1 MGNPPLAASKSGAH
15 RVHFQQQRPNC
26 SQGDNKNRQ
35 AFVLTKLLFNGSF
48 QASPVEVSTRLPL
61 NHPSA
66 QSGRAKELGRAGP
79 LLRLGGLATREAA
92 SFVCCLMERGEDVRQ
107 AGLTHR
113 SVISAFKVS
122 GALSLHTAR
131 GH

>member
-1 MGNPPLAASKSGAH
+1 M
-15 RVHFQQQRPNC
+15 
-26 SQGDNKNRQ
+26 
-35 AFVLTKLLFNGSF
+35 
-48 QASPVEVSTRLPL
+48 EVSTRLPL
-61 NHPSA
+61 NHPGSA

-122 GALSLHTAR
+122 GASLLGLLAKIKCKVSGALSLHRAH